1 MELWAGSCAGKRD
14 SDKSLHNFTK
24 RQQAAEEAFSAPR
37 SDRSGYKAGA
47 ENMPVIAALNCVREV
62 WVVPPGLSSFFSL
75 FPALKRWA
83 RLVRPSGAEFFVPT

>member
-1 MELWAGSCAGKRD
+1 MNAIMSRKLRGKQD
-14 SDKSLHNFTK
+14 SDKSLHNFTQ

-75 FPALKRWA
+75 SQR
-83 RLVRPSGAEFFVPT
+83 